1 MKNFSAATHPKPLS
15 PHTLALGIKLVLA
28 FAAPVW
34 LAAPAHA
41 DLPIPPSPIQAGTGV
56 AANLMF
62 ILDDSGSMHWEAMPD
77 SLTYTDYLFP
87 PPSHVYGKPNYSD
100 GNEKIVAFDDTSS
113 TNTRVRSWYNNKVH
127 YNPSITYTPW
137 VKYDGTSFGNAN
149 PSRARYNPYDVVSMP
164 GSTCSGTWDRNNR
177 CIDLT
182 SQQKYTNWS
191 NKASTHSDD
200 YYPITFY
207 QYKGSGSVTS
217 YKSYIKYQIRG
228 SSGYSKDLNGGS
240 EKAVTKFTWPGGV
253 ERTVLEE
260 RQNFANWFS
269 YYRSRILSVRGG
281 TGLAFLG
288 LNPKSFRVGFTTINN
303 GGINY
308 QIPITSSPVDGN
320 FEGSY
325 KQNFYERLY
334 QWPMPQSN
342 TPLRK
347 ALNLVGKYYQNT
359 TSGGPWAP
367 DVGGGGLQVSCRQ
380 SFAILTT
387 DGYWNGP
394 NQSVGNQDGT
404 DGSTITGPDGASFKY
419 EAEPPYKDD
428 LKDTLADVAMKY
440 WKEDLRTEPFMKN
453 DVPTSSA
460 DPAFWQHMS
469 TFGVSLGANGTL
481 DPTKDLPDLISG
493 AKTWPDPFSNTQ
505 AKIDDLWHATLNAR
519 GAFVAAQDPNEYAE
533 ALKNT
538 LGQISERV
546 ASASNISGNSTSL
559 STDSAVFQA
568 KYTSGKWHGELV
580 ATKVTDTG
588 LEPSPM
594 WKATD
599 KIQPAASRSIWTWKN
614 PSTKG
619 VAFSYANLTPAQ
631 QTALGSADVV
641 NYLRG
646 DQSKEM
652 QNGGTFRNR
661 TEVLGD
667 IVHSSPIYAKDS
679 DTVFVGANDGMLHAF
694 GAKSGEERF
703 AYIPGEFLTTGL
715 KKLSET
721 SYTHRYFMD
730 GAIAVS
736 AKAQT
741 GGQNYLT
748 AAMGRGARGLIG
760 LNVTDPTTFN
770 ATGVLWEYTP
780 SVDPEPTADPAAED
794 MGYVLGKP
802 MIAKTNDGSWVVIT
816 GNGYNSNNETAVL
829 YVIDLTTGKLLTK
842 IDTGKGSSSSTNGLT
857 TPKGW
862 DADNN
867 GTVDYIYAGDLL
879 GNMWKFD
886 LSDVKPSKWAI
897 ANGKPMFIAKDAN
910 GKLQPIT
917 GGVSIAINPNTS
929 DPNFGKRFVFFGT
942 GRYITLDDS
951 SNRDTQ
957 TWYGVIDDGKTVAR
971 SDLMP
976 RSITTQTTSDGKVIR
991 AFAKATSGD
1000 MSKKMG
1006 WYVDLLTPGAANGG
1020 REGERIITDS
1030 MVVGTV
1036 LLASSIIPVSDDIC
1050 TPSGRGFINAIDP
1063 FTGGSLTNVFFD
1075 FNNDGL
1081 QDDGDKMTGPD
1092 GKLIPIGSI
1101 DFNIGM
1107 PSEAVIMGDRI
1118 IIGGSLATSAS
1129 MRIFPSYP
1137 TGRMS
1142 WREIIGN

>member
-1 MKNFSAATHPKPLS
+1 MKNLPTPAYKKPLS
-15 PHTLALGIKLVLA
+15 PHTLALGIKLALVL
-28 FAAPVW
+28 AAPVL
-34 LAAPAHA
+34 LATPAYA
-41 DLPIPPSPIQAGTGV
+41 ALSIPPSPLQAGNGV

-77 SLTYTDYLFP
+77 SLTYSDYLFP
-87 PPSHVYGKPNYSD
+87 PPSHVYGGANYSD
-100 GNEKIVAFDDTSS
+100 GSETIVAFDDTSS
-113 TNTRVRSWYNNKVH
+113 TNTKVRSWYNNKVH

-137 VKYDGTSFGNAN
+137 VKYDGTSYGNAS
-149 PSRARYNPYDVVSMP
+149 PTRARFNPYTT
-164 GSTCSGTWDRNNR
+164 GGTCNATSDPNNQ

-182 SQQKYTNWS
+182 IEQKYTRWTGKGNP
-191 NKASTHSDD
+191 HSDN
-200 YYPITFY
+200 YWPITFY
-207 QYKGSGSVTS
+207 QYKGTGSVSS

-240 EKAVTKFTWPGGV
+240 EKSVTTFTWPGGV
-253 ERTVLEE
+253 SRTAAEE
-260 RQNFANWFS
+260 RQNFANWFT

-281 TGLAFLG
+281 AGLAFQG
-288 LNPKSFRVGFTTINN
+288 LNAKSFRVGFTTINN

-320 FEGSY
+320 FEGTY

-334 QWPMPQSN
+334 QWPIPQSG
-342 TPLRK
+342 TPLRR
-347 ALNLVGKYYQNT
+347 ALNVVGKYYQNT

-367 DVGGGGLQVSCRQ
+367 DIGGAGLQVSCRQ

-394 NQSVGNQDGT
+394 NQNIGNEDGT
-404 DGSTITGPDGASFKY
+404 DGSTITGLDGASFKY
-419 EAEPPYKDD
+419 IAENPYRDD
-428 LKDTLADVAMKY
+428 RKDTLADAAMKY
-440 WKEDLRTEPFMKN
+440 WKQDLRPESFMKN
-453 DVPTSSA
+453 DVPTSAA

-481 DPTKDLPDLISG
+481 DPATDLPKLISG
-493 AKTWPDPFSNTQ
+493 TKTWPDPFGDYAN
-505 AKIDDLWHATLNAR
+505 KIDDLWHATLNGR
-519 GAFVAAQDPNEYAE
+519 GAFVAAQDPNEFAE
-533 ALKNT
+533 ALKST
-538 LGQISERV
+538 LGQISDRV

-568 KYTSGKWHGELV
+568 KYTGGKWHGELV
-580 ATKVTDTG
+580 ATKVTDSG
-588 LEPSPM
+588 LEASPM
-594 WKATD
+594 WLASSM
-599 KIQPAASRSIWTWKN
+599 IPAAASRSIWTWKN
-614 PSTKG
+614 PATKG
-619 VAFSYANLTPAQ
+619 IAFNYANLTSTQ

-652 QNGGTFRNR
+652 VNGGTFRNR

-667 IVHSSPIYAKDS
+667 IVHSSPIYLKDN
-679 DTVFVGANDGMLHAF
+679 DTVFVGANDGMLHGF
-694 GAKSGEERF
+694 SAKTGVERF

-721 SYTHRYFMD
+721 TYTHRYFMD

-736 AKAQT
+736 SKTQT
-741 GGQNYLT
+741 NGQNYLT
-748 AAMGRGARGLIG
+748 SAMGRGARGLIG
-760 LNVTDPTTFN
+760 LNVTNPSSFS
-770 ATGVLWEYTP
+770 ATNVLWEYTP
-780 SVDPEPTADPAAED
+780 SVNPEPSADPAAED
-794 MGYVLGKP
+794 MGYILGKP
-802 MIAKTNDGSWVVIT
+802 IIAKANNDQWVVIT
-816 GNGYNSNNETAVL
+816 GNGYNSDNETAVL
-829 YVIDLTTGKLLTK
+829 YVIDLATGDLLAK
-842 IDTGKGSSSSTNGLT
+842 IDTGKGSSSNTNGLT

-867 GTVDYIYAGDLL
+867 GTVDYVYAGDLL

-886 LSDVKPSKWAI
+886 LSSNNTSKWAT
-897 ANGKPMFIAKDAN
+897 ANKGSPMFIAKDAS

-917 GGVSIAINPNTS
+917 GGVSIAINPNNS

-951 SNRDTQ
+951 ANMDTQ
-957 TWYGVIDDGKTVAR
+957 TWYGVIDDGKVVSR
-971 SDLMP
+971 SELMP
-976 RSITTQTTSDGKVIR
+976 RSITTQATSSGKVIR
-991 AFAKATSGD
+991 AFSKAGVGD

-1006 WYVDLLTPGAANGG
+1006 WYVDLLTPGGANGG

-1030 MVVGTV
+1030 MVVGTA
-1036 LLASSIIPVSDDIC
+1036 LLASSIIPGSDDIC
-1050 TPSGRGFINAIDP
+1050 RPSGRGFVNAIDP
-1063 FTGGSLTNVFFD
+1063 FTGSSLTNVFFD
-1075 FNNDGL
+1075 FNNNED
-1081 QDDGDKMTGPD
+1081 QDDGDKMTGAD
-1092 GKLIPIGSI
+1092 GKLLPIGSI
-1101 DFNIGM
+1101 DYNIGM
-1107 PSEAVIMGDRI
+1107 PSEPVIMGDLI

-1137 TGRMS
+1137 TGRIS